1 MLNRDHI
8 YLNVNSAHTWL
19 SKACTSWRPLGLKYL
34 WNKPA
39 TTVSMLCI
47 LWGNL
52 LALYPKQGHGWRA
65 TRCGHWQTVH
75 EEILQAWTVHTAWH
89 QYQMVH
95 SLTPTL
101 SKHTEKPVL
110 KVQKSKW
117 HLNGYL
123 VHFFMTFWVVAVKPN
138 YSIEPLCSDLTLWFK
153 VVFLKH
159 SWMFSLYTLHRFG
172 IWIGDNSQSQ
182 PKSSKSTQFLY
193 CETA

>member
-117 HLNGYL
+117 HLNGQMAIEWPPPK
-123 VHFFMTFWVVAVKPN
+123 MTFWVVAVKPN
-138 YSIEPLCSDLTLWFK
+138 YSIEPLCSGLTLWFK
-153 VVFLKH
+153 V
-159 SWMFSLYTLHRFG
+159 
-172 IWIGDNSQSQ
+172 
-182 PKSSKSTQFLY
+182 KSFWN
-193 CETA
+193 TAECFHCILCIDLEFE